1 MRRSALETA
10 LRVVTLAA
18 ATAAVALA
26 ATGCSTSP
34 NATLK
39 PLGTSPGATLT
50 QGLATVPVGVVL
62 GFAVGLEGSTPAT
75 AAVDDPTLATVAPA
89 VQGSEFVLIG
99 LATGQTT
106 LHIYVNNQEATELPV
121 QVIASAD

>member
-1 MRRSALETA
+1 MRRNAPGTTFH
-10 LRVVTLAA
+10 VVTLGVAS
-18 ATAAVALA
+18 AAVALA

-34 NATLK
+34 NVTLK

-62 GFAVGLEGSTPAT
+62 GFAVALDSASPAT

-106 LHIYVNNQEATELPV
+106 LHVYVNNQEATELPV
-121 QVIASAD
+121 QIVASAD

>member
-1 MRRSALETA
+1 MRRSALEHA
-10 LRVVTLAA
+10 LGTVAVVT
-18 ATAAVALA
+18 VALA

-34 NATLK
+34 SATLK

-121 QVIASAD
+121 QVVASAD

>member
-1 MRRSALETA
+1 MTRSALGNT
-10 LRVVTLAA
+10 LRVVTLVVTAA
-18 ATAAVALA
+18 AAALA
-26 ATGCSTSP
+26 ATGCSTSA

-62 GFAVGLEGSTPAT
+62 GFAVGLEGSTPVT

-89 VQGSEFVLIG
+89 VQASEFVLIG

-106 LHIYVNNQEATELPV
+106 LHIYVNGQEATELTV
-121 QVIASAD
+121 QVVGSAD